1 MDNMEKLVMIY
12 KYWSN
17 DARLNCNNIVEGFAK
32 RNFEVKDFLL
42 DDNEQDF
49 KEVRVYENE

>member
-1 MDNMEKLVMIY
+1 MEKLVMIY
-12 KYWSN
+12 KNWSN
-17 DARLNCNNIVEGFAK
+17 DEGLNCNNIVEGFAK

-42 DDNEQDF
+42 DDNEQVF